1 MMKTDMKL
9 LIGATVG
16 ATLLLS
22 NAQAAQAPVYD
33 LSDAGLAEKLVNL
46 ERVVNSRTRNQQR
59 VQEQINGLQTEISEI
74 RGKIEEQ
81 NFQIEKILQRQR
93 ELLLAFDVQSQQ
105 QQEAAKLLKSAT
117 LGQNLT
123 SRSANPS
130 VSIESNNS
138 DRPNTSTTQP
148 ATSSSRSGNSVSS
161 QNENDA
167 VDYKA
172 AVDLILKQRDTQ
184 AAIPALEQF
193 VQNYPQSSFRPNAHY
208 WLGQIFYNERK
219 WQKASTHF
227 KMLYSQFSTSNKVSD
242 ATLKLGIIA
251 KNLGDNVKAREYFT
265 MVIENH
271 ANTTSA
277 KLAQEQINML

>member
-1 MMKTDMKL
+1 M
-9 LIGATVG
+9 
-16 ATLLLS
+16 
-22 NAQAAQAPVYD
+22 
-33 LSDAGLAEKLVNL
+33 
-46 ERVVNSRTRNQQR
+46 
-59 VQEQINGLQTEISEI
+59 
-74 RGKIEEQ
+74 
-81 NFQIEKILQRQR
+81 
-93 ELLLAFDVQSQQ
+93 
-105 QQEAAKLLKSAT
+105 
-117 LGQNLT
+117 GQNLT

-265 MVIENH
+265 VVIENH